1 MTAHHNLAQVVP
13 FNASQQSVT
22 AGEQALAE
30 MRARLRRSRVAAE
43 WSRLTMQQRAMLCYG
58 AKLRPSTY
66 AELALEEMTDN
77 EREAIRLA
85 LVEMKRGMHNMTT
98 TDRTE
103 WRQVAGNCQHH
114 HQTKQEQARTEQQGR
129 TQLDRQIR
137 QLNQKLNAINA
148 KSPVSGN

>member
-1 MTAHHNLAQVVP
+1 MGVATNIIQIGQHGHLATSAD
-13 FNASQQSVT
+13 N
-22 AGEQALAE
+22 ALADI
-30 MRARLRRSRVAAE
+30 RAHLRRSRVAAE

-66 AELALEEMTDN
+66 AELALEEMTDD
-77 EREAIRLA
+77 EREHIRLA
-85 LVEMKRGMHNMTT
+85 LVEMKRGLRDLTT

-103 WRQVAGNCQHH
+103 WRQVGGNCQHH
-114 HQTKQEQARTEQQGR
+114 HQTKQEQQRTEQQGR
-129 TQLDRQIR
+129 MKLDRQIR